1 VPETK
6 VRWTPSHER
15 WGLFVSQMTSAK
27 NLKKGP
33 KPAGSA
39 APVTP
44 VGGKTPAPIGG
55 DDPFYKKS
63 WFIYTAAGVG
73 VLGLAGLIIFSGG
86 DSKKKSSQEQAG

>member
-1 VPETK
+1 MT
-6 VRWTPSHER
+6 
-15 WGLFVSQMTSAK
+15 VS
-27 NLKKGP
+27 N
-33 KPAGSA
+33 KP
-39 APVTP
+39 P
-44 VGGKTPAPIGG
+44 PIGG